1 MEFQQRLQQKIAEID
16 PLVYEKVLQQ
26 LLPSSATS
34 SINALDDVHNF
45 NDFPPNN
52 TIVTKNLEQS
62 NAVSNIL
69 NVVNCNNNA
78 SNTDVVANTNHVNN
92 NDNHQLNNN
101 DVRNE
106 VNLKV
111 MNNHAAINEHEE
123 MTMVEASGQLT
134 TPIVYVST
142 DIEDN
147 VGVDALSASLLSTTS
162 SSTEPSLLST
172 EHGPIPAINDSK
184 HSNMDSDSAVVVV
197 VADAAI
203 IADNNDNDTAVEEED
218 PVKPVAPVQLSN
230 SNDGDQQPLLV
241 HEPNLVCNNIFQTE
255 VVPPVAGDQQHDQ
268 LTADAVM
275 VKHTPNQSPEVPLLA

>member
-26 LLPSSATS
+26 LLPS
-34 SINALDDVHNF
+34 LDDVHNF

-52 TIVTKNLEQS
+52 TIVAKNLEQS

-111 MNNHAAINEHEE
+111 MNNHEE
-123 MTMVEASGQLT
+123 MTMEASGQLT

-184 HSNMDSDSAVVVV
+184 HSNIDSGSAVVVV

-203 IADNNDNDTAVEEED
+203 IADNNDNDTAAEEED
-218 PVKPVAPVQLSN
+218 PVKPVASVQLSN

-241 HEPNLVCNNIFQTE
+241 HETNLVCNNIFQTE